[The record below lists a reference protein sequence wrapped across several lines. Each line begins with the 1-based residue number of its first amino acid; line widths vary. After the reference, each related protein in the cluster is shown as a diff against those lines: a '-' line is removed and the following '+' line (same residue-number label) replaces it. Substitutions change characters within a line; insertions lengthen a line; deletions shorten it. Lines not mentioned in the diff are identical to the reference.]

1 MGWVAEPYRSS
12 SSDSTP
18 SKVQVVQV
26 LVIKGANRRQE
37 VLGKKV
43 AKQRR
48 LLGGERRSGESASR
62 VEHHLRVRSTTRRR
76 DRVEGARDPLSARA
90 RDGC

>member
-1 MGWVAEPYRSS
+1 MLLLVF
-12 SSDSTP
+12 SDSTP
-18 SKVQVVQV
+18 SNVQVLQV

-37 VLGKKV
+37 VLGKRV

-48 LLGGERRSGESASR
+48 LLGGERRSGELASR
-62 VEHHLRVRSTTRRR
+62 VEHQLRVRSTTGRRE
-76 DRVEGARDPLSARA
+76 RVEGTKDPLSARA